1 MPATRFPTRA
11 SGPAERLAG
20 FIAYLRCN
28 GIPVGPA
35 ETGRALAGLAV
46 IRAHDPREVRSAL
59 KSLLVSSAEDWPRFD
74 LLFDGY
80 WLNAGRIRKRPSATR
95 KAEPTRPA
103 LWTGKLE
110 ERRSSDAAGETPT
123 GAADDDGPTAG
134 DSEGR
139 LVASR
144 RVQPLRRDLRELMGE
159 DEIRE
164 AKRIA
169 ERLAS
174 AIRERL
180 SRRRMV
186 ARQGVECDLR
196 RTIRRSLARGGE
208 PIDLARKKR
217 REPPLKLAVL
227 LDVSGSMSIYSRV
240 LLAFLKGLV
249 GAAPR
254 ADAYLF
260 HTRLI
265 RVTEALAERD
275 ALEAA
280 TRLSLMAE
288 GFGGGT
294 RIGHALRTFNDGLAK
309 RAINGRTAVIV
320 LSDGYDADPP
330 ELLAAELA
338 RLRRRARRIIWLNP
352 LAGWRDYAPV
362 AAGMAAALPHLDAFL
377 PANTLASLADL
388 EAELARL

>member
-1 MPATRFPTRA
+1 MPAIRFPTRA

-20 FIAYLRCN
+20 FIAHLRCN
-28 GIPVGPA
+28 GIAVGPA
-35 ETGRALAGLAV
+35 ETGRALEGLAA
-46 IRAHDPREVRSAL
+46 IRAHDPREVRLAL
-59 KSLLVSSAEDWPRFD
+59 KALLTGSAEDWQQFD
-74 LLFDGY
+74 ALFDGY
-80 WLNAGRIRKRPSATR
+80 WLDAGRIRERPSAIR
-95 KAEPTRPA
+95 KTEPTRPQ
-103 LWTGKLE
+103 LWADKLDD
-110 ERRSSDAAGETPT
+110 RRSTDAAGEMPT
-123 GAADDDGPTAG
+123 GATDDDSAAG
-134 DSEGR
+134 DGEGR

-144 RVQPLRRDLRELMGE
+144 RQAPLRRDLRELMGE

-164 AKRIA
+164 AERIA

-174 AIRERL
+174 AIRDRL
-180 SRRRMV
+180 SRRRMI
-186 ARQGVECDLR
+186 ARRGAELDLR

-208 PIDLARKKR
+208 PFDLARKKR
-217 REPPLKLAVL
+217 HEPPLRLVAL
-227 LDVSGSMSIYSRV
+227 LDVSGSMSIYARV
-240 LLAFLKGLV
+240 FLAFLKGLV
-249 GAAPR
+249 GSTTR

-294 RIGHALRTFNDGLAK
+294 RIGHALRTFNDGYAK
-309 RAINGRTAVIV
+309 RATDGRTAAII
-320 LSDGYDADPP
+320 LSDGYDTDPP
-330 ELLAAELA
+330 ERLAAELA
-338 RLRRRARRIIWLNP
+338 RLRRRVRRIIWLNP

-362 AAGMAAALPHLDAFL
+362 AAGMAAALPYLDAFL
-377 PANTLASLADL
+377 PANTLVSLAAL